1 MMSDNPY
8 APPETGGVSEV
19 VTDPR
24 GDELAGRFTRLAAA
38 IVDGI
43 LLLVILVPV
52 QFASGYFQRAMAQQQ
67 GPLEQILMS
76 LLGFVTMLVL
86 NGYLLAT
93 RGQTIGKVLTKI
105 QIVDV
110 ESGKLLSFLHVYVYR
125 YMWTIPVFIV
135 VMLIP
140 GTTDDLVFNVVVFID
155 ALMIFGSARR
165 CFHDYIA
172 GSKVVLYREGRQ
184 RAT

>member
-8 APPETGGVSEV
+8 APPETGGVSEF

-24 GDELAGRFTRLAAA
+24 GDELARRLTRLAAA

-52 QFASGYFQRAMAQQQ
+52 QFATGYFQRAMAQQQ
-67 GPLEQILMS
+67 GLLEQLLMS
-76 LLGFVTMLVL
+76 LLGVVTMLVL

-110 ESGKLLSFLHVYVYR
+110 QSGKLLPFVQVYVYR
-125 YMWTIPVFIV
+125 NLWTVP
-135 VMLIP
+135 
-140 GTTDDLVFNVVVFID
+140 
-155 ALMIFGSARR
+155 
-165 CFHDYIA
+165 
-172 GSKVVLYREGRQ
+172 
-184 RAT
+184 